1 MSVNK
6 VQKEE
11 LVAEILEKVKKSQ
24 VVYVTNYQGLTM
36 KQLDSLR
43 AKLRASD
50 SVYHVVKNT
59 LAERALKEAGLA
71 APDEMFT
78 GPVALGFAYGDIAA
92 SAKTFLDFG
101 READK
106 FQLKGAILGGQVLS
120 AKEVESQLSTMR
132 SLSDYRAQLLGLVQA
147 PASRLAG
154 VIAGGVRQVVNVVK
168 AYSDKDKGEAPAA
181 PAAA

>member
-1 MSVNK
+1 MAVNK
-6 VQKEE
+6 GQKEE

-71 APDEMFT
+71 APDELFT

-106 FQLKGAILGGQVLS
+106 FQLKGAILGSQVLS

-168 AYSDKDKGEAPAA
+168 AYSDKDKEEAPAA

>member
-59 LAERALKEAGLA
+59 LAERALLR
-71 APDEMFT
+71 P
-78 GPVALGFAYGDIAA
+78 L
-92 SAKTFLDFG
+92 
-101 READK
+101 
-106 FQLKGAILGGQVLS
+106 
-120 AKEVESQLSTMR
+120 R
-132 SLSDYRAQLLGLVQA
+132 SRA
-147 PASRLAG
+147 
-154 VIAGGVRQVVNVVK
+154 
-168 AYSDKDKGEAPAA
+168 
-181 PAAA
+181 

>member
-1 MSVNK
+1 MAVNK

-36 KQLDSLR
+36 KQLDALR
-43 AKLRASD
+43 VKLRASD

-168 AYSDKDKGEAPAA
+168 AYSDKDKEEAPAA
-181 PAAA
+181 A